1 MKNIQ
6 DINSVFAERLFDL
19 IHERG
24 WSIAEFSNQVRI
36 PRTTINSWLLKL
48 KSPRIDSL
56 YEISDFFGVT
66 IDYLVGR
73 ED

>member
-24 WSIAEFSNQVRI
+24 WNITQFSNQKKFQER
-36 PRTTINSWLLKL
+36 L
-48 KSPRIDSL
+48 
-56 YEISDFFGVT
+56 
-66 IDYLVGR
+66 
-73 ED
+73 

>member
-24 WSIAEFSNQVRI
+24 WNITQFSNQIKI

-48 KSPRIDSL
+48 KIPRIDSL
-56 YEISDFFGVT
+56 YEIADFFGVT

-73 ED
+73 EN